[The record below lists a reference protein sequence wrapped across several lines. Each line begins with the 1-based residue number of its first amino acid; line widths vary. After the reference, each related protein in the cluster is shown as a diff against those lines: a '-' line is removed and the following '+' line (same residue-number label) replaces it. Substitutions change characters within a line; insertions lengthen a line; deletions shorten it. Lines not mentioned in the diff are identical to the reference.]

1 MIPSDTEVAAEM
13 TRNLDT
19 AEGAH
24 FDAAHAYGFGRAEAG
39 AHAADVVR
47 EVMAAVP
54 ELTGRLREVA
64 IEAVARAVG
73 GWEEQRRDRREAWL
87 SFLVHDLKNPLNTVL
102 NALWLLRGKLDDRE
116 DVTKLLGMVE
126 RAARKIE
133 QGLGD
138 VRELERHH
146 VVGLPV
152 RRK

>member
-1 MIPSDTEVAAEM
+1 
-13 TRNLDT
+13 
-19 AEGAH
+19 
-24 FDAAHAYGFGRAEAG
+24 
-39 AHAADVVR
+39 
-47 EVMAAVP
+47 
-54 ELTGRLREVA
+54 
-64 IEAVARAVG
+64 
-73 GWEEQRRDRREAWL
+73 
-87 SFLVHDLKNPLNTVL
+87 
-102 NALWLLRGKLDDRE
+102 LDDRE